1 MKKILNSFYLIFFVI
16 ISYILICIIIYFK
29 FNSNISETVELYN
42 MSKKKLIKNI
52 LFSHKL
58 VAQQKTIIRSL
69 NQSLSQKEYLYKS
82 LPKKNWSD
90 ELSFKQE
97 LLNFS
102 NSKYYTLKLD
112 ENYTLEKYQGL
123 GGFYYGI
130 NNAYPGSGYLDF
142 HLDKLVILSA
152 GGIIAYESKNEENI
166 LHFKQIKN
174 NINDFIGR
182 KQFEKGNWFS
192 LKDLLIHSNQIYVSF
207 TEEIKENCW
216 NTSLLKAEFNYENII
231 FKKIFSPKECVDYLN
246 NIDREFNAHQSGGR
260 IVIMGN
266 KKDIIFTTGDY
277 RSRFLAQDPLSVN
290 GKIIKIKDD
299 KDNYEIISM
308 GHRNPQGLLFDSEN
322 NFILS
327 TEHGPFGGDE
337 INLIKFDEKD
347 IPNYGWPNASYGEHY
362 GQKIQ
367 ANKIKYRKYP
377 LNKSHEDYG
386 FIEPI
391 KYFVPSI
398 GISEI
403 VKLGKKSYVVSSLI
417 DKSLYFFKLN
427 KKNEITN
434 LKRIYI
440 HERIRDLILKNNYLY
455 LFLEDTASLGKIKI
469 K

>member
-1 MKKILNSFYLIFFVI
+1 
-16 ISYILICIIIYFK
+16 
-29 FNSNISETVELYN
+29 
-42 MSKKKLIKNI
+42 
-52 LFSHKL
+52 
-58 VAQQKTIIRSL
+58 
-69 NQSLSQKEYLYKS
+69 
-82 LPKKNWSD
+82 
-90 ELSFKQE
+90 
-97 LLNFS
+97 
-102 NSKYYTLKLD
+102 
-112 ENYTLEKYQGL
+112 
-123 GGFYYGI
+123 
-130 NNAYPGSGYLDF
+130 
-142 HLDKLVILSA
+142 
-152 GGIIAYESKNEENI
+152 
-166 LHFKQIKN
+166 
-174 NINDFIGR
+174 
-182 KQFEKGNWFS
+182 
-192 LKDLLIHSNQIYVSF
+192 
-207 TEEIKENCW
+207 
-216 NTSLLKAEFNYENII
+216 
-231 FKKIFSPKECVDYLN
+231 
-246 NIDREFNAHQSGGR
+246 
-260 IVIMGN
+260 MGN

>member
-1 MKKILNSFYLIFFVI
+1 MKKILYSFSLILFIV
-16 ISYILICIIIYFK
+16 ISYSLICTIIYFAYNPN
-29 FNSNISETVELYN
+29 FSETVELYN

-52 LFSHKL
+52 LFSHKY
-58 VAQQKTIIRSL
+58 VAQQKTTIRSL

-82 LPKKNWSD
+82 LPKLNWSD

-123 GGFYYGI
+123 GGLYHGI

-142 HLDKLVILSA
+142 HLDKLVILSS
-152 GGIIAYESKNEENI
+152 GGIIAYESKNEKNI

-182 KQFEKGNWFS
+182 EQFKKANWFS
-192 LKDLLIHSNQIYVSF
+192 LKDLLIHNNQIYVSF

-216 NTSLLKAEFNYENII
+216 NTSLLKAKFDYENII
-231 FKKIFSPKECVDYLN
+231 FKKIFSPKECVDYSN
-246 NIDREFNAHQSGGR
+246 NIDNEFNAHQSGGR
-260 IVIMGN
+260 IVAMDN
-266 KKDIIFTTGDY
+266 KKHIIFTTGDY
-277 RSRFLAQDPLSVN
+277 RSRFLAQEKQSVN
-290 GKIIKIKDD
+290 GKIIKINLID
-299 KDNYEIISM
+299 KSFQVLSM

-327 TEHGPFGGDE
+327 TEHGPLGGDE

-362 GQKIQ
+362 GGRISSNEK
-367 ANKIKYRKYP
+367 KYEKYP
-377 LNKSHEDYG
+377 LYKSHKDHG

-403 VKLGKKSYVVSSLI
+403 VKLDKKSYVVSSLI

-469 K
+469 R